1 MPLVSSFRSSSAE
14 IPRVAS
20 GRSGRGWLAPSWVTS
35 SWVASRGALA
45 SLRWGRTREPRQK
58 AALVLV
64 VAAVGVSLAS
74 DANAFCR
81 TRTCEFQRNVVDC
94 EYDDATG
101 CSTVGEFVFWNSNCI
116 SYAVQRDGSS
126 EEDISA
132 DELDALVADGF
143 IAWSEAACPGGQTP
157 ELSIG
162 SQGSVACDE
171 VEYNCNVPEDNSN
184 LVMFRD
190 NYVSTAYGLRFGV
203 IALTTLTANLVTGQ
217 LFDADIE
224 INSRDE
230 DFVIGGT
237 DGVGVDV
244 DEPRDLR
251 GVINHELGH
260 FLGLSHSEVPGAL
273 MRAAYEGTFDPA
285 ADDVAGMCQTLGAAA
300 TDPQCS
306 VPSLPEDT
314 ECLGG
319 DTTCSRQSTIEA
331 EGDGCVCGLGARS
344 VPSPLGAAG
353 LAVVALAAAGRI
365 GRRRRTLPLTP

>member
-1 MPLVSSFRSSSAE
+1 MPLVSSFRSSSPE
-14 IPRVAS
+14 FPRITS
-20 GRSGRGWLAPSWVTS
+20 GRIARSQRS
-35 SWVASRGALA
+35 SWPTRGH
-45 SLRWGRTREPRQK
+45 RGEPRLR
-58 AALVLV
+58 ALLVLV
-64 VAAVGVSLAS
+64 AAALGGTVAA
-74 DANAFCR
+74 DAQAFCR

-94 EYDDATG
+94 EYDETTG
-101 CSTVGEFVFWNSNCI
+101 CSTVGEFVYWDSNCI
-116 SYAVQRDGSS
+116 SYAVQRDGSD
-126 EEDISA
+126 EEEISGS
-132 DELDALVADGF
+132 ELDALVADGF
-143 IAWSEAACPGGQTP
+143 IGWSEATCPGGQTP

-162 SQGSVACDE
+162 SQGAIACDE

-237 DGVGVDV
+237 DGIGVDV

-285 ADDVAGMCQTLGAAA
+285 ADDVAGICETLGAAA
-300 TDPQCS
+300 TDPACS
-306 VPSLPEDT
+306 VASLPENT

-319 DTTCSRQSTIEA
+319 DTTCSRQSSIET
-331 EGDGCVCGLGARS
+331 EDNGCVCGLGVRS

-353 LAVVALAAAGRI
+353 LGLVALVAAGRI
-365 GRRRRTLPLTP
+365 GSRRQARARALAR